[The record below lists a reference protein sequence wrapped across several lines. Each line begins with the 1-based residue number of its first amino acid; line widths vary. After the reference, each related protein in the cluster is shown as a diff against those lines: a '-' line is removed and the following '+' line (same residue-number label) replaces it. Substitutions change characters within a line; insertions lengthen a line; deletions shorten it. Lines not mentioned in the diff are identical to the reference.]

1 MHLLIRADASR
12 QQGIGHVMR
21 CLALAQVCLD
31 EGGQATYL
39 TSLSTQPVADRLQI
53 EGVQVHYLADS
64 MVPGSQEDAVY
75 TVELSK
81 VLKAA
86 WVILDG
92 YHFGETY
99 QYWIKQDGLKLLAID
114 DCGHTQHYWAD
125 YIVNPNVY
133 ASEILYANKESYT
146 KLLLGCTYSLIR
158 NEFYGYRNW
167 LRNIP
172 TKAKKIF
179 VTLGGSDPNNVT
191 LNVLKGLANIKNQEV
206 EIIVVIGGNNPHY
219 EQLLDFTQNTGLNIV
234 LKCNVSNMAE
244 LIAWADIAVTAGGST
259 CWDMAFLGLP
269 SLIIVLAD
277 NQLFVAEK
285 LDALGAAIN
294 LGWYSSISLR
304 LITDAVDNLLMSC
317 DLRQTLSNTARQL
330 VDGEGSRRIV
340 WKLRNNYLRLRT
352 ANKAD
357 DKMLWEWVNDPQV
370 RVSAFSS
377 ELISW
382 EKHLAWF
389 THKLQDPNCFI
400 FIAMDCDDLPVGQV
414 RVDVQATNQ
423 AEIDIHLAP
432 GRRGF
437 GYGTCLLIEAVH
449 LIFRET
455 AVELINAYIKPDNI
469 ASIKMFEKANFSM
482 KGRNSASYHYVL
494 EGRKVT

>member
-1 MHLLIRADASR
+1 MHLLIRSDASR

-31 EGGQATYL
+31 EGGQVTYL
-39 TSLSTQPVADRLQI
+39 TSLSTRPVSDRLQM

-64 MVPGSQEDAVY
+64 IVPGSQEDAVY

-81 VLKAA
+81 VFKAA

-99 QYWIKQDGLKLLAID
+99 QSWIKKNGLQLLAID
-114 DCGHTQHYWAD
+114 DYGHAQHYWAD
-125 YIVNPNVY
+125 YIVNPNVH
-133 ASEILYANKESYT
+133 ASETLYAHKESYT

-167 LRNIP
+167 LREIP
-172 TKAKKIF
+172 TKGKKIF
-179 VTLGGSDPNNVT
+179 VTLGGADPNNVT
-191 LNVLKGLANIKNQEV
+191 LNVLKGLENIKDQEV
-206 EIIVVIGGNNPHY
+206 EIIVVIGGSNPNY
-219 EQLLDFTQNTGLNIV
+219 EQLLDFTQKTDLNIV

-259 CWDMAFLGLP
+259 CWDIAFLGLP
-269 SLIIVLAD
+269 NLIIVLAD
-277 NQLFVAEK
+277 NQLEVAEK
-285 LDALGAAIN
+285 LDDLGAAIN
-294 LGWYSSISLR
+294 LGWYSSISPR
-304 LITDAVDNLLMSC
+304 SITDAVDNLLMSS

-340 WKLRNNYLRLRT
+340 RKLRNNYLRLRT
-352 ANKAD
+352 ANQAD

-370 RVSAFSS
+370 RVSAFFS

-382 EKHLAWF
+382 EEHVTWF

-400 FIAMDCDDLPVGQV
+400 FIAMDGDDLPVGQV
-414 RVDVQATNQ
+414 RFDVEATNQ

-432 GRRGF
+432 GRRGS
-437 GYGTCLLIEAVH
+437 GYGSRLLMEAVH

-455 AVELINAYIKPDNI
+455 IIEVINAYIKPDNI
-469 ASIKMFEKANFSM
+469 ASIKTFEKANFSM
-482 KGRNSASYHYVL
+482 KERNASSYHYVL
-494 EGRKVT
+494 ERRKVT